1 MKMHRVLGAMLVGLT
16 LLLSAAPAS
25 AATVKI
31 QVNGQPIS
39 DLQISQRLALFKI
52 EGKKGQQTA
61 MDELVNE
68 ALELQEAKRLG
79 LTVSEAEVDDAV
91 LQLARQ
97 IKVSL
102 TNLQKVLTDNGV
114 GIATLRDRL
123 RATIAWNK
131 VTAVAI
137 NGKVQISD
145 ADIDKEA
152 KAKLTAANSFDYIL
166 KEVIFLLPGGKG
178 SASARTAQANQYR
191 KSFKGC
197 DTAVQLSLSYT
208 DAAVRDI
215 GRRHATQFPD
225 ALSAELSKLNV
236 GGITKPRV
244 VENGVSMLAV
254 CAKDVSQD
262 TTFIA
267 DNLRQTAGNG
277 ALKTEANKYLADL
290 KAKAQIVVN

>member
-16 LLLSAAPAS
+16 LMLAAAPAS

-39 DLQISQRLALFKI
+39 DLQITQRLALFKI

-79 LTVSEAEVDDAV
+79 LTVNEAEVDDAV

-131 VTAVAI
+131 VTAVVI

-152 KAKLTAANSFDYIL
+152 KAKLTAANSYDYIL
-166 KEVIFLLPGGKG
+166 KELIFLLPGGKG

-191 KSFKGC
+191 NSFKGC

-244 VENGVSMLAV
+244 VENGVSMLAI